1 MRARIGDRLVVE
13 SERHD
18 MHRRTGVV
26 TEVRGDNGA
35 PPYQVRWLDEDK
47 DHEVLVY
54 PGPDAHIEEG
64 PVGGDTGRSGT

>member
-13 SERHD
+13 GPRD
-18 MHRRTGVV
+18 DVHRRTGVV
-26 TEVRGDNGA
+26 TEVRGREGA
-35 PPYQVRWLDEDK
+35 PPYQVRWLDEDA

-64 PVGGDTGRSGT
+64 PVGGTAGRSGR